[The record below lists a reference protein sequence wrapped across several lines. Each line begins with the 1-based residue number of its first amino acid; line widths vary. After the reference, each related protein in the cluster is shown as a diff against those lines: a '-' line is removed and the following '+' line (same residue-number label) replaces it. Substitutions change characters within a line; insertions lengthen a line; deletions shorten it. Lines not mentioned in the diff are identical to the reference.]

1 MNTLTDPMEIA
12 EGVVSGTFHV
22 PASTQAPSPYADAFR
37 LASQIEQM
45 LHEATPSARDA
56 YGVRLARAL
65 TRSLID
71 QLEDLGRP
79 RS

>member
-1 MNTLTDPMEIA
+1 MITMTDPTEIA

-22 PASTQAPSPYADAFR
+22 APAPAAAPYADAYR

-45 LHEATPSARDA
+45 LHDANPAARDA